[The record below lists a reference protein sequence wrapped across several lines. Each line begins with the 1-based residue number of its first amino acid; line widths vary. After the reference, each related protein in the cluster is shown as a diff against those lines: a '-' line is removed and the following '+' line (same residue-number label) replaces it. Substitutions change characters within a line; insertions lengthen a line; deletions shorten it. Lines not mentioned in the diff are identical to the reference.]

1 MIKVKKRRSSGKI
14 VESFED
20 RKSIF
25 SGRPKKS
32 LVKKLKK
39 TAGRDCRGRIS
50 VRHKG
55 GGEKRLYRVISEL
68 GTLNQSIKVINI
80 EYDPYRSARIALVEL
95 ENGQH
100 RYIIAGDNLKPGDE
114 ILMGSKQNVKQH
126 ERTELGNIQI
136 GSSIYDIQIRSD
148 SKSYMVRSAGTS
160 AALMAIEGQ
169 YAMVKLPSGEQRK
182 VNVKCLAT
190 VGQVSN
196 KDHSNIVI
204 GKAGRKRRMGIRPS
218 VRGKAMYP
226 AAHPHGGGEGVN
238 PIGLKYPKTPWG
250 KIAMG
255 KKTRRNV
262 KSSAFIIKRRQS
274 KKR

>member
-20 RKSIF
+20 RKSLF
-25 SGRPKKS
+25 TGRPKRS
-32 LVKKLKK
+32 LTKKLKK
-39 TAGRDCRGRIS
+39 TAGRDNRGRIS
-50 VRHKG
+50 IRHRG
-55 GGEKRLYRVISEL
+55 GGEKRRYRILSEL
-68 GTLNQSIKVINI
+68 GSLNQSVKVINI
-80 EYDPYRSARIALVEL
+80 EYDPYRSGRIALVEL
-95 ENGQH
+95 ENGQNK
-100 RYIIAGDNLKPGDE
+100 YIIAGEDLKPGDK
-114 ILMGSKQNVKQH
+114 IFMGEKQNLKQH
-126 ERTELGNIQI
+126 ERSEIANIAI
-136 GSSIYDIQIRSD
+136 GSSIYDIQIYPN

-160 AALMAIEGQ
+160 ASIMAIEGQ

-182 VNVKCLAT
+182 IHIKCLAT

-204 GKAGRKRRMGIRPS
+204 GKAGRKRRMGFRPS
-218 VRGKAMYP
+218 VRGKAMNP
-226 AAHPHGGGEGVN
+226 VAHPHGGGEGVN

-262 KSSAFIIKRRQS
+262 KSDLFIIKGRKS